1 MRTLFN
7 RAVLCPMCGK
17 RAKKNTDQH
26 NISISGDEEP
36 YKGNMKVIKNN
47 YHYFNDDIE
56 YSGIFD
62 IDISHIK
69 NVEILKDGRRR
80 KLSSQIIWDGE
91 TYYHNYGN
99 FCSTGCAIQYANII
113 VDRSGLNNSNKVKK
127 GEY

>member
-17 RAKKNTDQH
+17 RAKKNTYAH
-26 NISISGDEEP
+26 YGEP
-36 YKGNMKVIKNN
+36 YKGNMIVLKTN
-47 YHYFNDDIE
+47 YSNFTSAETGERVHCKNDDGTRMI
-56 YSGIFD
+56 
-62 IDISHIK
+62 
-69 NVEILKDGRRR
+69 
-80 KLSSQIIWDGE
+80 SSQTIWDGE

-113 VDRSGLNNSNKVKK
+113 VDRSGLNNSNKVKR

>member
-17 RAKKNTDQH
+17 RAKKNTYTH
-26 NISISGDEEP
+26 NIGFGKLGGSEEP

-47 YHYFNDDIE
+47 YSNFTSAETGERVHCKNDD
-56 YSGIFD
+56 GT
-62 IDISHIK
+62 
-69 NVEILKDGRRR
+69 RRI
-80 KLSSQIIWDGE
+80 SSQVIWDGE

-113 VDRSGLNNSNKVKK
+113 VDRSGLNNSNKVKR